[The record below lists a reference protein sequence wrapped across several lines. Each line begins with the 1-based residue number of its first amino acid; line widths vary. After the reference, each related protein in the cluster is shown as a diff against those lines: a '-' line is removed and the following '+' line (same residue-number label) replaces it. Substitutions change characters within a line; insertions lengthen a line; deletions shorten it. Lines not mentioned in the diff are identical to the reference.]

1 MFVHPMWWV
10 DPCGWVVVV
19 RLPSLDHLQIV
30 SFGATLGPEGFYLQV
45 SEFLIDDFGPC
56 KRHRVCPY
64 RVNYFKEFS
73 PGQGRYFREHGEV
86 PLTFLKHYTTLTK

>member
-19 RLPSLDHLQIV
+19 RLPSLDRLQIV
-30 SFGATLGPEGFYLQV
+30 SFGATLGPEGFYLSQ
-45 SEFLIDDFGPC
+45 SSSLMILDPADDIES
-56 KRHRVCPY
+56 CPY
-64 RVNYFKEFS
+64 RIYYFKEFS